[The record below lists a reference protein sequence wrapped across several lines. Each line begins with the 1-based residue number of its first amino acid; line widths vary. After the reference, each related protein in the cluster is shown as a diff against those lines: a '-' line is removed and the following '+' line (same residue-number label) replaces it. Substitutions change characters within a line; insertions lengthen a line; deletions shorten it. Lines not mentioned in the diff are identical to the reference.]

1 MKHSQEEYWRPRFH
15 APPLRSHPDPPPTI
29 QCSWYPHEGQ
39 CPYMRLALIC
49 WRSNGECIFTDK
61 TELNVLEYLMYQT
74 GNIIRLLI
82 TLKQAEPAP
91 DN

>member
-29 QCSWYPHEGQ
+29 QCSWYPYEGQ

-49 WRSNGECIFTDK
+49 WRSNGECTFTAYFHNLDP
-61 TELNVLEYLMYQT
+61 ET
-74 GNIIRLLI
+74 GEIIGTAGAIINITI
-82 TLKQAEPAP
+82 K
-91 DN
+91 N